1 MSAQDLAYAHGGA
14 PLSGI
19 LRAQPEDFQVIEQL
33 GYTADGEGEHVLL
46 TVRKRGLTTQQ
57 AAEALARHAGVKS
70 LAVGFAGMKDRHAV
84 TEQAF
89 SVQLPGREEPNW
101 QALTSDE
108 LQVLDYAPHRRKLK
122 RGALKGNRFVI
133 VLRDVAGDRRQA
145 ETVLEA
151 IRTGGVPN
159 FFGEQRFGRYRDNV
173 EQARAMFAGR
183 RVKRNIRGILLSAAR
198 SQIFNVV
205 LDIRVREQSWNHAI
219 DGEIYCLA
227 GSRSWFGP
235 EDLDETLAAR
245 LEQGDIHPSGPMWG
259 QGDLPTRGRAAELE
273 QSVADSHPALVAGL
287 VDARMDQDRRAL
299 RLLPKDMEWRWL
311 ADETLEL
318 RFDLP
323 AGAYATTVL
332 REVANTNSSD

>member
-14 PLSGI
+14 PLSAV

-33 GYTADGEGEHVLL
+33 GYGADGEGEHVLL

-70 LAVGFAGMKDRHAV
+70 LAVGYAGMKDRHAV

-89 SVQLPGREEPNW
+89 SVQLPGREEPDW
-101 QALTSDE
+101 QALTSNE
-108 LQVLDYAPHRRKLK
+108 LQVLDHAPHRRKLK

-133 VLRDVAGDRRQA
+133 ALRNVAGDREQA
-145 ETVLEA
+145 EVVLESL
-151 IRTGGVPN
+151 RTCGVPN
-159 FFGEQRFGRYRDNV
+159 YFGEQRFGRYGDNV

-183 RVKRNIRGILLSAAR
+183 RVQRKIRGILLSAAR

-205 LDIRVREQSWNHAI
+205 LGTRVRDQNWNHAI
-219 DGEIYCLA
+219 DGEVYSLA

-235 EDLDETLAAR
+235 EDANETLAAR

-259 QGDLPTRGRAAELE
+259 QGELPTRGRAAELE
-273 QSVADSHPALVAGL
+273 QGVADSYPELVAGL

-299 RLLPKDMEWRWL
+299 RLLPDDLKWNWL
-311 ADETLEL
+311 ADDTLEL
-318 RFDLP
+318 RFGL
-323 AGAYATTVL
+323 ASGAYATTVL
-332 REVANTNSSD
+332 RELVTIS